1 MSIKRVKNPLLIIK
15 LILGYITFFS
25 PPPLNKYMLLIR
37 GVKFKGFFSTWVG
50 FGVLFDNKHPEL
62 IQIGKNVVISSNVK
76 ILTHSEPPLSFINLG
91 IKSKANKTKID
102 SDVYIGSSSIIL
114 PGITINKF
122 SIIGAGSVVT
132 KDIPSY
138 SVYAGNP
145 AKFIKKIGT

>member
-102 SDVYIGSSSIIL
+102 SIFHIIF
-114 PGITINKF
+114 TN
-122 SIIGAGSVVT
+122 
-132 KDIPSY
+132 
-138 SVYAGNP
+138 N
-145 AKFIKKIGT
+145 